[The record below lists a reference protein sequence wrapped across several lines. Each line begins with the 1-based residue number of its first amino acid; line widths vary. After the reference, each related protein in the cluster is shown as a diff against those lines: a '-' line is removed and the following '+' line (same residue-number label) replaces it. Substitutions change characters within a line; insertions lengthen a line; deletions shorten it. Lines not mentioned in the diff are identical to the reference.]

1 MQLMLYRCQILILD
15 LMLYTL
21 FHEIQEH
28 NFQAYWKAENG
39 MEWNERQFLYIL
51 CWQFSS
57 IPFPLH
63 TKNLPFHTKIFFFIT
78 FHIKVSLDRKL
89 RVICILLLQR

>member
-28 NFQAYWKAENG
+28 NFQAYRKAENG
-39 MEWNERQFLYIL
+39 ME
-51 CWQFSS
+51 
-57 IPFPLH
+57 
-63 TKNLPFHTKIFFFIT
+63 
-78 FHIKVSLDRKL
+78 
-89 RVICILLLQR
+89 